1 MRSSFLSDRLNALR
15 SGDPGKLSVLMATA
29 FIDMVGALMI
39 LPLLPFYAVKFGAS
53 DFMVMVLVSAFSAM
67 QLVSAPLWGRVSDRY
82 GRKPTL
88 LIGLAGSA
96 MAYVIFAYANT
107 YWLLLVSRLVQGA
120 GGGTTGVIQAYVA
133 DSVEPKNRA
142 KGLGWL
148 SAATNLGV
156 VLGPLFGSET
166 TRWGS
171 HAPGLLAAVLC
182 VLNIAFAWRYL
193 TESHDVRKK
202 PGAKPPRRMLDAVA
216 GVAWHRIREPSSRLI
231 WMYSVGIGAFY
242 GVNALIILYLARHF
256 NVTAEKIGPFYAYM
270 GGLSIVFRLFVLGRT
285 VDRFGEARTTRLGA
299 TFLALGL
306 ALIPFT
312 GPLDLPSLLTY
323 LPLAGILALIPL
335 GTALNF
341 PCVTALLSRVVGENE
356 RGLYL
361 GVQQTYGGLARV
373 AYPLLAGALSD
384 HFGEGAPFWLSAAM
398 VASTIAMGIGLE
410 RYSRQTGEFAVVE
423 EAVEVVEAKV
433 KQEKAVVK

>member
-1 MRSSFLSDRLNALR
+1 
-15 SGDPGKLSVLMATA
+15 MATA

-96 MAYVIFAYANT
+96 VAYVIFAYAST

-410 RYSRQTGEFAVVE
+410 RYSRQTGEFAVVK

>member
-1 MRSSFLSDRLNALR
+1 
-15 SGDPGKLSVLMATA
+15 MATA

-193 TESHDVRKK
+193 TESHDVRKV
-202 PGAKPPRRMLDAVA
+202 PGAKPPRRMWDAVA
-216 GVAWHRIREPSSRLI
+216 GVAWHRIKEPSSRLI

-423 EAVEVVEAKV
+423 EAVIAEEKDVKV
-433 KQEKAVVK
+433 VVK

>member
-1 MRSSFLSDRLNALR
+1 VSLSGFLSDRINALR

-96 MAYVIFAYANT
+96 VAYVIFAYANT

-193 TESHDVRKK
+193 TESHDVRKV
-202 PGAKPPRRMLDAVA
+202 PGAKPPRRMWDAVA

-410 RYSRQTGEFAVVE
+410 RYSRQTGEYAVVVE
-423 EAVEVVEAKV
+423 EVVAAEV
-433 KQEKAVVK
+433 KQEKVVVK

>member
-1 MRSSFLSDRLNALR
+1 LRSSFLSDRLNALR

-193 TESHDVRKK
+193 TESHDVRKV
-202 PGAKPPRRMLDAVA
+202 PGAKPPRRMWDAVA
-216 GVAWHRIREPSSRLI
+216 GVAWHRIKEPSSRLI

-423 EAVEVVEAKV
+423 EAVIAEEKDVKV
-433 KQEKAVVK
+433 VVK

>member
-1 MRSSFLSDRLNALR
+1 MSLSGFLSDRINALR

-96 MAYVIFAYANT
+96 VAYVIFAYANT

-193 TESHDVRKK
+193 TESHDVRKV
-202 PGAKPPRRMLDAVA
+202 PGAKPPRRMWDAVA

-410 RYSRQTGEFAVVE
+410 RYSRQTGEYAVVVE
-423 EAVEVVEAKV
+423 EVVAAEV
-433 KQEKAVVK
+433 KQEKVVVK